1 MSLKILWRG
10 CAAELPEGEYGII
23 FEDDLAVGAPKSEQ
37 HLYRGIWVLCDG
49 FSYALVR
56 GTR

>member
-1 MSLKILWRG
+1 
-10 CAAELPEGEYGII
+10 
-23 FEDDLAVGAPKSEQ
+23 VGTPKSEQ
-37 HLYRGIWVLCDG
+37 HLYRGIRVLCDG